1 MIKNKSRIQKKKLS
15 DTINLIPMINLIFLL
30 LIFFLLTGVVSKK
43 DSIKV
48 ERHVSEF
55 GQEIEFVKDEVTFI
69 INNENEI
76 IYENEIITVEDVSK
90 FINSTEIKHTIDIDK
105 NAKVSTFNEIIKKLK
120 DGNLKKVYI
129 KVSESKN
136 E

>member
-1 MIKNKSRIQKKKLS
+1 MIKKKSRIQKKKLS

-43 DSIKV
+43 DTIKV
-48 ERHVSEF
+48 ERPVSEF

-76 IYENEIITVEDVSK
+76 IYKNETIKVEDVSK